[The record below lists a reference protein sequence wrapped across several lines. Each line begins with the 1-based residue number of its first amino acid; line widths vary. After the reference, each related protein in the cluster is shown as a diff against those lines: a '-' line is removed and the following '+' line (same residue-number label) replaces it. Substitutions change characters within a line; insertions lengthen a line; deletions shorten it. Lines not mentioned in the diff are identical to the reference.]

1 VTDHDAECL
10 FCKFVSGELETEKVF
25 EDEHILAFRDIH
37 PQAPTHILIIPKRH
51 VPTLNAFEAKDAELA
66 GQLMLTAKHIAAEQ
80 QLPGYRVAMN
90 VERAG
95 GQLVFHAHLHMLAG
109 RRLSPELG

>member
-1 VTDHDAECL
+1 MTEQDPDCL
-10 FCKFVSGELETEKVF
+10 FCKFVTGELDTEKVY
-25 EDEHILAFRDIH
+25 EDDTVLAFRDIH

-51 VPTLNAFEAKDAELA
+51 LPTLNAFSEDDAALA
-66 GQLMLTAKHIAAEQ
+66 GRLMLTARQIAADHE
-80 QLPGYRVAMN
+80 LPGYRVAMN

-109 RRLSPELG
+109 RTLSPELG